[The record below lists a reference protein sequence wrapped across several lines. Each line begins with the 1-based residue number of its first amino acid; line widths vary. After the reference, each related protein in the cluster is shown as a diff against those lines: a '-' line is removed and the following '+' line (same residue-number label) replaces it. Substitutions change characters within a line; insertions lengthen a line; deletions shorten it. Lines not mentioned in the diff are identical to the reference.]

1 MPRSSTPTTAVRR
14 TGAQTRAEA
23 IRIALRLFTE
33 QGYAATSL
41 RQIADELGIN
51 KASLYYYFDS
61 KEAML
66 RALLDQR
73 GEEAEQLV
81 RWLAEQ
87 PRSADLVATAVL
99 RWVDSFSAEKL
110 QGIRFLAANP
120 LIARTLTGSA
130 GRDRIGAP
138 LTAFVDAL
146 ADLLPERTPENEVLL
161 RMAVLSIN
169 AAVFAAARADL
180 PDAAILGA
188 ARRGAVAL
196 VADIST
202 HG

>member
-1 MPRSSTPTTAVRR
+1 MPRSSTPTAPTRR

-23 IRIALRLFTE
+23 IRIALRLFTG
-33 QGYAATSL
+33 QGYEATSL

-81 RWLAEQ
+81 HWLSEQ
-87 PRSADLVATAVL
+87 PRSTDLVATAVL

-110 QGIRFLAANP
+110 QGIRFLA
-120 LIARTLTGSA
+120 
-130 GRDRIGAP
+130 
-138 LTAFVDAL
+138 
-146 ADLLPERTPENEVLL
+146 
-161 RMAVLSIN
+161 
-169 AAVFAAARADL
+169 
-180 PDAAILGA
+180 
-188 ARRGAVAL
+188 
-196 VADIST
+196 
-202 HG
+202 